1 MKRFTAVFTM
11 ICMWAAMLPMLA
23 VSGCQSNLAAL
34 ASTLGN
40 AGASIAAIEGNTA
53 LATKIQTDTVAAVAA
68 ITSWKSGTNAQMALE
83 AIQLVED
90 DLNLLPINSAYEP
103 LILLALG
110 TAASIIAILNPT
122 AVSAHMPG
130 QRTVTLSNPP
140 KTAKA
145 FKAQWNAICVQH
157 GLSVVI

>member
-122 AVSAHMPG
+122 AVSAHIPVSA
-130 QRTVTLSNPP
+130 R
-140 KTAKA
+140 
-145 FKAQWNAICVQH
+145 
-157 GLSVVI
+157 